1 MALPVLLFAQQK
13 DSLGIKKDSLLIHK
27 DTVQA
32 VVAPAAPVDYYAAA
46 WNNVLGHNYFINTAG
61 KPVQMIVKFKKDSAE
76 NIYFY
81 LIAGLVF
88 LLGLIKF
95 IYGRYF
101 SNLFRVFFNTSLR
114 QNQLADQLLQSK
126 LPSLFFN
133 AFFIISGGVY
143 IYFVLLQYQFAD
155 KEHSWFL
162 LPLSILL
169 LGLIYV
175 VKYSSLKFTGWVTGH
190 SQATDT
196 YVFIIFLIA
205 KITGVILIPFTV
217 LMAFSN
223 TVIASGGVLVSLLLI
238 GFLLLLRFF
247 RSYGLIQNQLK
258 VSRFHFFLYI
268 IGVEII
274 PLLLIYKGLLLL
286 LSKNL

>member
-1 MALPVLLFAQQK
+1 MALPALLCAQQK
-13 DSLGIKKDSLLIHK
+13 DSLLIKKDSLLIQK
-27 DTVQA
+27 DTVQG
-32 VVAPAAPVDYYAAA
+32 VVPPTAPVDYYSAA
-46 WNNVLGHNYFINTAG
+46 WKNVLGRNNFLNASG
-61 KPVQMIVKFKKDSAE
+61 KAVPMIVKFKKDSAE

-95 IYGRYF
+95 IYSRYF

-143 IYFVLLQYQFAD
+143 IYFVLRQYQFV
-155 KEHSWFL
+155 KEGHPWFL
-162 LPLSILL
+162 LPLCILL

-205 KITGVILIPFTV
+205 KITGVILVPFIV

-223 TVIASGGVLVSLLLI
+223 AVIASGGLLVSLLLI

>member
-1 MALPVLLFAQQK
+1 MLCAQQQ
-13 DSLGIKKDSLLIHK
+13 DTLLLKKDSTQLFI
-27 DTVQA
+27 Q
-32 VVAPAAPVDYYAAA
+32 PPVPVNHYNQA
-46 WNNVLGHNYFINTAG
+46 WNAILAQNHFLNCTGTPLEMV
-61 KPVQMIVKFKKDSAE
+61 VKIKKTTSE
-76 NIYFY
+76 NAFFY

-88 LLGLIKF
+88 LLSLIKF
-95 IYGRYF
+95 FYSRYF

-114 QNQLADQLLQSK
+114 QNQLADQLLQAK

-133 AFFIISGGVY
+133 TFFVLSGGVY
-143 IYFVLLQYQFAD
+143 IYFLLLQYKLLRETQQ
-155 KEHSWFL
+155 WFL
-162 LPLSILL
+162 LPVCILL
-169 LGLIYV
+169 LGV
-175 VKYSSLKFTGWVTGH
+175 VYIIKYSSLKFTGWVTGH
-190 SQATDT
+190 SQITDT

-205 KITGVILIPFTV
+205 KIAGVILIPFIV
-217 LMAFSN
+217 IMAFSE
-223 TVIASGGVLVSLLLI
+223 TFIAGSSALISLLLL

-268 IGVEII
+268 IGIEIV

>member
-1 MALPVLLFAQQK
+1 MALPVFLCAQQK
-13 DSLGIKKDSLLIHK
+13 DSSLIKKDSLPVLK
-27 DTVQA
+27 DSGQVIVQPS
-32 VVAPAAPVDYYAAA
+32 VPIDHYSEA
-46 WNNVLGHNYFINTAG
+46 WKNVLSKNRFLNTAG
-61 KPVQMIVKFKKDSAE
+61 TPIHMVVKLKKDDSE
-76 NIYFY
+76 NTFFY

-95 IYGRYF
+95 IYARYF

-143 IYFVLLQYQFAD
+143 IYFLLRQYQFV
-155 KEHSWFL
+155 KESHQWFL
-162 LPLSILL
+162 LPVCILL

-205 KITGVILIPFTV
+205 KITGVILIPFIV
-217 LMAFSN
+217 LMAFSDA
-223 TVIASGGVLVSLLLI
+223 VIASGSVLLSLLLI

-268 IGVEII
+268 IGIEII

>member
-1 MALPVLLFAQQK
+1 
-13 DSLGIKKDSLLIHK
+13 
-27 DTVQA
+27 VQPS
-32 VVAPAAPVDYYAAA
+32 VPIDHYSEA
-46 WNNVLGHNYFINTAG
+46 WKNVLSKNRFLNTAG
-61 KPVQMIVKFKKDSAE
+61 TPIHMVVKLKKDDSE
-76 NIYFY
+76 NTFFY

-95 IYGRYF
+95 IYARYF

-143 IYFVLLQYQFAD
+143 IYFLLRQYQFV
-155 KEHSWFL
+155 KESHQWFL
-162 LPLSILL
+162 LPVCILL

-205 KITGVILIPFTV
+205 KITGVILIPFIV
-217 LMAFSN
+217 LMAFSDA
-223 TVIASGGVLVSLLLI
+223 VIASGSVLLSLLLI

-268 IGVEII
+268 IGIEII